1 MSQTTTHPL
10 TGQVVHTEWV
20 SNDVAASRAF
30 FTAVFGTEFQDMSNP
45 QGEYWTFGNQDLGV
59 GGGDGRVQVFDGK
72 VGCGVGVALVFVH
85 QGSDGAAEAAGA
97 TIMVPKVPVPGM
109 GWFSWF
115 KAPGD
120 IIVAPWQNDPE
131 APAPP
136 ATP

>member
-59 GGGDGRVQVFDGK
+59 GGAIRSLMDED
-72 VGCGVGVALVFVH
+72 
-85 QGSDGAAEAAGA
+85 QGHTYSAPYLAVEDLDAAIAAAEAAGA

-120 IIVAPWQNDPE
+120 IIVAAWQNDPE